1 VIRAETA
8 DVFRAQRHLT
18 LQSASQLIVNVQC
31 GDDGMGLASTKSYED
46 LLGDGLEALLQKGI
60 NTPDGFA
67 AGLNEA
73 NVRGPKG
80 EKWTVDL
87 LLAEMARLGA

>member
-1 VIRAETA
+1 
-8 DVFRAQRHLT
+8 
-18 LQSASQLIVNVQC
+18 
-31 GDDGMGLASTKSYED
+31 MGLAPTKSYED

-60 NTPDGFA
+60 NTPEGCA
-67 AGLNEA
+67 AGLNDA
-73 NVRGPKG
+73 NIHGPKG

>member
-1 VIRAETA
+1 
-8 DVFRAQRHLT
+8 
-18 LQSASQLIVNVQC
+18 
-31 GDDGMGLASTKSYED
+31 MGLAPTKSYED

-60 NTPDGFA
+60 NTPDEFA

-73 NVRGPKG
+73 NVHGPKG